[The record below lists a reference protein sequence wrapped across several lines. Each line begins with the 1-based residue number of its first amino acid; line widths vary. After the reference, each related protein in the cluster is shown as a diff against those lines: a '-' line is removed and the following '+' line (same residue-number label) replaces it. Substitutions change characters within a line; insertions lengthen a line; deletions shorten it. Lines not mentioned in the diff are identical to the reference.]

1 MSSPEIFI
9 SAGDPSGEM
18 HAARMLA
25 ELKRLEPGAS
35 FSGIGGPGMNSVGV
49 RLLAGIDRLAV
60 MGLVEV
66 LKHLG
71 FFRRLLKDI
80 ENHLRATPPALIVL
94 VDFPDFN
101 LRIAGLA
108 KKLNIPVLYYI
119 SPQVWAWRTARQ
131 KNIASLADKLA
142 VVFPFEVEFY
152 RDQPLEVEF
161 VGHPLLETIG
171 SISPRT
177 EFCFRHGLDDS
188 RALVGIM
195 PGSREQEIH
204 RHLDIFLRAAA
215 LISAAEPGLQFAVGL
230 LPHTTETLSHKQ
242 RHLCS
247 KLDIR
252 LIHDDSCE
260 LIAHSTAL
268 ITKSGTTTM
277 EAALHGTPMVIG
289 YRTSPLSYLLA
300 RRLVRVKHI
309 GMPNL
314 LAPPPEIPELIQD
327 ELIPE
332 ALAETT
338 LELVDESSDLRRRI
352 IAQCRRVRKL
362 LTTDK
367 PASRRVAEIA
377 LEMYRSKSN

>member
-1 MSSPEIFI
+1 M
-9 SAGDPSGEM
+9 
-18 HAARMLA
+18 
-25 ELKRLEPGAS
+25 
-35 FSGIGGPGMNSVGV
+35 
-49 RLLAGIDRLAV
+49 
-60 MGLVEV
+60 
-66 LKHLG
+66 
-71 FFRRLLKDI
+71 
-80 ENHLRATPPALIVL
+80 
-94 VDFPDFN
+94 
-101 LRIAGLA
+101 
-108 KKLNIPVLYYI
+108 
-119 SPQVWAWRTARQ
+119 
-131 KNIASLADKLA
+131 
-142 VVFPFEVEFY
+142 
-152 RDQPLEVEF
+152 
-161 VGHPLLETIG
+161 
-171 SISPRT
+171 
-177 EFCFRHGLDDS
+177 
-188 RALVGIM
+188 
-195 PGSREQEIH
+195 
-204 RHLDIFLRAAA
+204 
-215 LISAAEPGLQFAVGL
+215 
-230 LPHTTETLSHKQ
+230 SHKQ

-247 KLDIR
+247 ELDIR

-327 ELIPE
+327 ELNPE

-377 LEMYRSKSN
+377 IEMCRSKSN